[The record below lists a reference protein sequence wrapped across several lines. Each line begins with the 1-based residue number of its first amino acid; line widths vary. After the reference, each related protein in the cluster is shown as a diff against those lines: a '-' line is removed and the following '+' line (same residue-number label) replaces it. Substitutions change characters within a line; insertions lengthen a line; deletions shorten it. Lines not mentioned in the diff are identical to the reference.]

1 MVLKDSHPS
10 GATENLT
17 ISIGFFK
24 SHGLEPPRV
33 LSERG
38 DRAGHEALLGTGTLE
53 LEQESARKHHRER
66 TWGRIV
72 QVKGIA
78 CAKRRR
84 PGKSQHTLHTSS
96 LVWLRD
102 Q

>member
-24 SHGLEPPRV
+24 SHGLESPRV

-38 DRAGHEALLGTGTLE
+38 DRAGYEALLGTGTLE
-53 LEQESARKHHRER
+53 LEQQESARKLHRER

-78 CAKRRR
+78 CAWE
-84 PGKSQHTLHTSS
+84 GG
-96 LVWLRD
+96 W
-102 Q
+102 